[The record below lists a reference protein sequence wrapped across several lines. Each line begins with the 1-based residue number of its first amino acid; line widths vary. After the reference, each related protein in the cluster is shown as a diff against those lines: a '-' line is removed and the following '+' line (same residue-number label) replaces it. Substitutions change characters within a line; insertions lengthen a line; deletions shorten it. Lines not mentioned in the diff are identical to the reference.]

1 MGEGSIAKVQRVAH
15 SGYATWGR
23 CHINPILTPL
33 LETRSS
39 EPDWSAIQ
47 ASVCVQD
54 SERATTLRRFRRLK
68 ACGWVG
74 FASICGVALW
84 ISYIRSEPKIF
95 AATLF
100 AAALGF
106 VAFSLVI
113 AAKERR
119 LQTDSYVA
127 ILPLLLLTLDTW
139 SIVTRRPARQIAR
152 MPGHYF
158 VPRDEI
164 DCDFHIEGSMRGI
177 PFSVTQAVL
186 TRSPGDETAET
197 TFRGLIVWTRASTA
211 FPGDFAALRRPPQQR
226 SLLRGTMLPERLIL
240 LPNTTHLGRWAYD
253 FVTTDLGAA
262 STRLKGMVEATD
274 ALLTLKL
281 EDLPQVAVRGSDIF
295 VLLPSPRFGWDGEEP
310 VQVFDVEMHLK
321 PFFLQLENV
330 LATLAVLRAA

>member
-1 MGEGSIAKVQRVAH
+1 MLVQ
-15 SGYATWGR
+15 
-23 CHINPILTPL
+23 N
-33 LETRSS
+33 
-39 EPDWSAIQ
+39 
-47 ASVCVQD
+47 
-54 SERATTLRRFRRLK
+54 SERAITLRRLRGLK
-68 ACGWVG
+68 AFGWVG
-74 FASICGVALW
+74 FASICGVGLW
-84 ISYIRSEPKIF
+84 ISHIRSEPGIF

-100 AAALGF
+100 PAVLGL
-106 VAFSLVI
+106 VAFSLLI

-127 ILPLLLLTLDTW
+127 ILPLLLRSLDTW

-197 TFRGLIVWTRASTA
+197 TFRGLIVWTLASTA

-226 SLLRGTMLPERLIL
+226 SLLRGTMLPDGLIP

-253 FVTTDLGAA
+253 FVTTELGAA

-281 EDLPQVAVRGSDIF
+281 EDLPQVAIRGSDIY
-295 VLLPSPRFGWDGEEP
+295 VLLPAARFGWDGQEP
-310 VQVFDVEMHLK
+310 VPVLDVEIHLK
-321 PFFLQLENV
+321 PFVLNLMNV
-330 LATLAVLRAA
+330 VASLAIVRTV